1 MNRDL
6 SKFEP
11 PKAEPDG
18 LTKKLFGSRNVILTN
33 RFGIPMK
40 RESAKIETNVS
51 NILKITCAAC
61 GSSNVS
67 GHYDPRKRA
76 WIITCHDCG
85 VFMERPDVPEK
96 TDLENEVDILNS
108 YEKLCY
114 QVNKSKEN

>member
-1 MNRDL
+1 MGNL
-6 SKFEP
+6 S
-11 PKAEPDG
+11 
-18 LTKKLFGSRNVILTN
+18 
-33 RFGIPMK
+33 RF
-40 RESAKIETNVS
+40 ETNVS

-85 VFMERPDVPEK
+85 IFMERPDVSEK

-108 YEKLCY
+108 YEKLRY